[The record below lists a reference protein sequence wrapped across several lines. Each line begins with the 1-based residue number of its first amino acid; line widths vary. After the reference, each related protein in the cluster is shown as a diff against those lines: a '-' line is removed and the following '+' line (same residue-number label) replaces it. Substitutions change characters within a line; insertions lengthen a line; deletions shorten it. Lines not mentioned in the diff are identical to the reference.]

1 MLVLTIKYSSQSIMI
16 SIAVIVIFVMFSPT
30 VLLPDM
36 LEHVDVEGGVEGD
49 VGNQL
54 QRLLAH
60 LCLLKKRVEDGND
73 DVEDEEV
80 RDVVGEVEEPEEV
93 EEREWTSPCGLS
105 TRQYLD
111 IKILRIP

>member
-1 MLVLTIKYSSQSIMI
+1 MLVFIDYDFLTADRRYKHICHPERRRQFDPPRISSSTLMLVLTIKYSSQSIMI

-36 LEHVDVEGGVEGD
+36 LQHVDVEGGVEGD

-60 LCLLKKRVEDGND
+60 LCLLNK
-73 DVEDEEV
+73 EE
-80 RDVVGEVEEPEEV
+80 
-93 EEREWTSPCGLS
+93 S
-105 TRQYLD
+105 
-111 IKILRIP
+111 